1 MNAIE
6 RLKRDHKILRSK
18 LDVLEAAMRMGPE
31 TWYVLREVCYTLSRQ
46 LQNHL
51 RREEALVDACRAE
64 LKREHLAHVVVE
76 HRDEPE
82 RLRTLN
88 RLFLQTDGHSLKQV
102 KPVLRDVVEGL
113 RRHMDEEERELFPLI
128 EGHLAVRE
136 AQMPA
141 TREPLA
147 SPIDEVMTVNRLI
160 QLYPRTKRVFEQF
173 FVNLPYEG
181 CDCLDEVAW
190 RHGMDAQE
198 LIRRLE
204 EVIAAV
210 AATTAPLEH
219 PECRCPE
226 PVEEGIATGTGG
238 LS

>member
-18 LDVLEAAMRMGPE
+18 LDVLEAALRMGPE

-51 RREEALVDACRAE
+51 QREEALVDACRAE
-64 LKREHLAHVVVE
+64 LKDEPLARVVVE

-88 RLFLQTDGHSLKQV
+88 RLFLKAEGHSLQQV
-102 KPVLRDVVEGL
+102 RPVLQDVVEGL
-113 RRHMDEEERELFPLI
+113 RRHMDEEEQELFPLLAQ
-128 EGHLAVRE
+128 HLAARE
-136 AQMPA
+136 ARMPTA
-141 TREPLA
+141 PEPLA

-173 FVNLPYEG
+173 FVNIPYEG

-190 RHGMDAQE
+190 RHGMESRE
-198 LIRRLE
+198 LLHTLE
-204 EVIAAV
+204 QAIASQRPELAPSAPE
-210 AATTAPLEH
+210 AAP
-219 PECRCPE
+219 CGCP
-226 PVEEGIATGTGG
+226 
-238 LS
+238 